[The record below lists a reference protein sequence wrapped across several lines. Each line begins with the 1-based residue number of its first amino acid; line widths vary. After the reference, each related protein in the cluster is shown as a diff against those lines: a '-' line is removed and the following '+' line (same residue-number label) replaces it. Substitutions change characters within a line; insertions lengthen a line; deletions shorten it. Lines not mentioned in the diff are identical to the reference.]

1 MRHVLQLSLVS
12 GGSRGAP
19 PPLFL
24 DQTEAQMT
32 EKTFFVERTLS
43 PLSKGLDDPCFLSE
57 GLDPPL
63 IVYSPTSMC
72 DLLL

>member
-1 MRHVLQLSLVS
+1 MVDP
-12 GGSRGAP
+12 GDPP

-24 DQTEAQMT
+24 DQTEAQRT
-32 EKTFFVERTLS
+32 EKTFFLDRIPS
-43 PLSKGLDDPCFLSE
+43 PLSKGLDDPRFLSE

-72 DLLL
+72 DLLS